1 MSIFIL
7 SPTDNLTMHYTLT
20 NLTKMVI
27 LATFLGLASSAMAQD
42 GTIYPLEAP
51 DEPNAIP
58 LGTGG
63 VDDQPAPETWFRQWG
78 DPMAR
83 NISKA
88 TLTPFLPDPDKAN
101 GAAVIVAPGGGFM
114 WLLDG

>member
-1 MSIFIL
+1 MIIKLF
-7 SPTDNLTMHYTLT
+7 NLIKTS
-20 NLTKMVI
+20 I
-27 LATFLGLASSAMAQD
+27 LATLLVFATSAMAQD

-51 DEPNAIP
+51 AEPNAIP

-83 NISKA
+83 NISTA
-88 TLTPFLPDPDKAN
+88 TLTPFPAR
-101 GAAVIVAPGGGFM
+101 
-114 WLLDG
+114 DGQGKWQL